1 MEKEQKKKILIKE
14 FIKMFLDRIFKYPL
28 YLLVHP
34 IGAWEEFK
42 HEKRSK
48 TWVAIFY
55 IVMMILTVIIQKN
68 ASGFLT
74 GLNASKDFNIISTV
88 SIIILAILV
97 AIVANWCITTIS
109 DGKGTML
116 QIFKVMGYS
125 FFPYVWISL
134 FATLLGNF
142 VVESEVV
149 YVIFFNSLAVIL
161 TGYLMFF
168 GLRGIHEYGLLRNIL
183 TLIGTIVG
191 IAIIIFA
198 TMLFV
203 FIIQQVWGWIVA
215 IYSEI
220 KVRYF

>member
-1 MEKEQKKKILIKE
+1 MEQEQKKKLSIQTALKL
-14 FIKMFLDRIFKYPL
+14 FLDGIFKYPL
-28 YLLVHP
+28 YLFVHP
-34 IGAWEEFK
+34 IGGWEEFK

-48 TWVAIFY
+48 TWVALFY

-74 GLNASKDFNIISTV
+74 GLNVSKDFNIFSTV

-97 AIVANWCITTIS
+97 ATVANWCITTIS

-125 FFPYVWISL
+125 FFPYVWIGL

-149 YVIFFNSLAVIL
+149 YVTFLNSLAIIL
-161 TGYLMFF
+161 TGYFFFF

-191 IAIIIFA
+191 IAIIVFA

-203 FIIQQVWGWIVA
+203 FIIQQVWGWVVA

-220 KVRYF
+220 KMRYF

>member
-1 MEKEQKKKILIKE
+1 MEKLQRKKIPIKN
-14 FIKMFLDRIFKYPL
+14 FLKTFFDSIFKYPL

-34 IGAWEEFK
+34 IGGWEEFK

-48 TWVAIFY
+48 TWVALFY

-74 GLNASKDFNIISTV
+74 GLNSSKDFNVISTV

-97 AIVANWCITTIS
+97 ATVANWCITTIS

-134 FATLLGNF
+134 FATILGNF

-149 YVIFFNSLAVIL
+149 YVIFFNSLAIIL
-161 TGYLMFF
+161 TSYLLFF

-183 TLIGTIVG
+183 TLIGTLVG